1 MNSAIDNAAANA
13 AVATAPARQN
23 VPVVAATQAALAP
36 YGYLLGPLES
46 EVKGRIDYYG
56 NAVQVR
62 TPAKFVSNDDMMLN
76 LVTFNRRAPIIR
88 WMEYHN
94 KHTQTFIPLAG
105 RPFIMVLGAPTRK
118 RPDGS
123 IDEGQQDLP
132 DLGNVRGFY
141 FDGSS
146 GICMHIGTWHEVPF
160 PLFDATNFVAIV
172 TNETNRNLEEHDE
185 FFESE
190 GGDLVKRQ
198 LIRRLNTQLE
208 IDLSA
213 LPGQGQSQSQG

>member
-1 MNSAIDNAAANA
+1 MSSASFGTA
-13 AVATAPARQN
+13 APAVPADLNRLT
-23 VPVVAATQAALAP
+23 VPVVPATAAALVP
-36 YGYLLGPLES
+36 YGYLIGPPDS

-76 LVTFNRRAPIIR
+76 LVTFNRRPPIIR

-123 IDEGQQDLP
+123 VDASQADLP
-132 DLGNVRGFY
+132 DLSNVRGFY
-141 FDGSS
+141 FDGSA

-160 PLFDATNFVAIV
+160 PLLDGTNFVAIV
-172 TNETNRNLEEHDE
+172 TNETNRNLEEHDAN
-185 FFESE
+185 FESE

-198 LIRRLNTQLE
+198 LARRLAAQLE

-213 LPGQGQSQSQG
+213 VPGGSTA

>member
-1 MNSAIDNAAANA
+1 MNTAHT
-13 AVATAPARQN
+13 ATLRLT
-23 VPVVAATQAALAP
+23 VPVVPATASVLAP
-36 YGYLLGPLES
+36 YGYLIGPPDS

-56 NAVQVR
+56 SAVQVR

-76 LVTFNRRAPIIR
+76 LVTFNRRPPVIR

-105 RPFIMVLGAPTRK
+105 RPFIMVLGEPTRK

-123 IDEGQQDLP
+123 LDATQSDLP
-132 DLGNVRGFY
+132 NLDNVRGFY
-141 FDGSS
+141 FDGSA

-160 PLFDATNFVAIV
+160 PLHDQTNFVAIV

-185 FFESE
+185 HFESE

-198 LIRRLNTQLE
+198 LIRRLDTQLE
-208 IDLSA
+208 IDLSTVPAA
-213 LPGQGQSQSQG
+213 LPVAGVDA

>member
-1 MNSAIDNAAANA
+1 MNTA
-13 AVATAPARQN
+13 AVAPRRLS
-23 VPVVAATQAALAP
+23 VPVLPATAAALAP
-36 YGYLLGPLES
+36 YGYLIGPPDS

-76 LVTFNRRAPIIR
+76 LVTFNRRPPVIR

-94 KHTQTFIPLAG
+94 KHTQTFIPLGG
-105 RPFIMVLGAPTRK
+105 RPFIMVVGIPTRR

-123 IDEGQQDLP
+123 IDESRTDLP
-132 DLGNVRGFY
+132 NLDDVRGFY
-141 FDGSS
+141 FDGTS

-160 PLFDATNFVAIV
+160 PLLDQTNFVAIV

-185 FFESE
+185 HFESE

-198 LIRRLNTQLE
+198 LIRRLATQLE
-208 IDLSA
+208 IDLSTVPVIESGGG
-213 LPGQGQSQSQG
+213 LPA

>member
-1 MNSAIDNAAANA
+1 MT
-13 AVATAPARQN
+13 AVHAEPVRVSVPVAPASS
-23 VPVVAATQAALAP
+23 AALAP
-36 YGYLLGPLES
+36 YGYLIGPPDS

-56 NAVQVR
+56 NDVQVR

-76 LVTFNRRAPIIR
+76 LVTFNRRPPLIR

-105 RPFIMVLGAPTRK
+105 RPFVMVLGAPTRK

-123 IDEGQQDLP
+123 IDAAQADLP

-141 FDGSS
+141 FDGTA

-160 PLFDATNFVAIV
+160 PLQDGTNFVAIV

-185 FFESE
+185 HFESE

-198 LIRRLNTQLE
+198 LIRRLDALLE
-208 IDLSA
+208 IDVSGLA
-213 LPGQGQSQSQG
+213 AHGIRA

>member
-1 MNSAIDNAAANA
+1 MSQATVLAPSVLTIPVAP
-13 AVATAPARQN
+13 ATA
-23 VPVVAATQAALAP
+23 AALAP
-36 YGYLLGPLES
+36 YGYLIGPPDT

-62 TPAKFVSNDDMMLN
+62 TPAKFVSNSDMMLN
-76 LVTFNRRAPIIR
+76 LVTFNRRAPLIR

-105 RPFIMVLGAPTRK
+105 RPFIMVLGAPTRR

-123 IDEGQQDLP
+123 SDESQPDLP
-132 DLGNVRGFY
+132 NLKDVRGFY

-160 PLFDATNFVAIV
+160 PLDDATHFVAIV

-185 FFESE
+185 HFESE

-198 LIRRLNTQLE
+198 LVRRLNVQLS
-208 IDLSA
+208 IDLSSVPA
-213 LPGQGQSQSQG
+213 AVTSNDR

>member
-1 MNSAIDNAAANA
+1 MSTAAADPA
-13 AVATAPARQN
+13 RLTIPVVTATA
-23 VPVVAATQAALAP
+23 AALAP
-36 YGYLLGPLES
+36 YGYLIGPPDT

-56 NAVQVR
+56 NDVQVR
-62 TPAKFVSNDDMMLN
+62 TPARFVSNDDMMLN
-76 LVTFNRRAPIIR
+76 LVTFNRRPPVIR

-123 IDEGQQDLP
+123 VDATRADLP
-132 DLGNVRGFY
+132 ELASVRGFL
-141 FDGSS
+141 FDGSA

-160 PLFDATNFVAIV
+160 PLLDGTNFVAIV
-172 TNETNRNLEEHDE
+172 TNETNRNLEEHDAN
-185 FFESE
+185 FESE

-198 LIRRLNTQLE
+198 LVRRLNTQLE
-208 IDLSA
+208 IDLAS
-213 LPGQGQSQSQG
+213 LPGAAPPAGSES

>member
-1 MNSAIDNAAANA
+1 MNTAQAAPLRLT
-13 AVATAPARQN
+13 VPVLPATA
-23 VPVVAATQAALAP
+23 AALAP
-36 YGYLLGPLES
+36 YGYLIGPPDS

-76 LVTFNRRAPIIR
+76 LVTFNRRPPVIR

-123 IDEGQQDLP
+123 IDATQADLP
-132 DLGNVRGFY
+132 NLENVRGFY
-141 FDGSS
+141 FDGTS

-160 PLFDATNFVAIV
+160 PLQDQTNFVAIV

-185 FFESE
+185 HFESE

-198 LIRRLNTQLE
+198 LIRRLETLLE
-208 IDLSA
+208 IDLSTVPA
-213 LPGQGQSQSQG
+213 AGVTA

>member
-1 MNSAIDNAAANA
+1 MSTVHAEPARLS
-13 AVATAPARQN
+13 VPVLPATAAG
-23 VPVVAATQAALAP
+23 LAP
-36 YGYLLGPLES
+36 YGYLIGPPDS
-46 EVKGRIDYYG
+46 AVKGRIDYYG

-76 LVTFNRRAPIIR
+76 LVTFNRRPPVIR

-105 RPFIMVLGAPTRK
+105 RPFVMVLGAPTRK

-123 IDEGQQDLP
+123 IDESQADLP
-132 DLGNVRGFY
+132 DLSNVRGFY
-141 FDGSS
+141 FDGTS

-160 PLFDATNFVAIV
+160 PLQDATNFVAIV

-198 LIRRLNTQLE
+198 LIRRLDTQLE
-208 IDLSA
+208 IDLSGLA
-213 LPGQGQSQSQG
+213 ASGIPT

>member
-1 MNSAIDNAAANA
+1 MT
-13 AVATAPARQN
+13 AVHAEPVRVSVPVAPAS
-23 VPVVAATQAALAP
+23 AAALAP
-36 YGYLLGPLES
+36 YGYLIGPPDS

-56 NAVQVR
+56 NDVQVR

-76 LVTFNRRAPIIR
+76 LVTFNRRPPLIR

-105 RPFIMVLGAPTRK
+105 RPFVMVLGAPTRK

-123 IDEGQQDLP
+123 IDAAQADLP

-141 FDGSS
+141 FDGTA

-160 PLFDATNFVAIV
+160 PLQDGTNFVAIV

-185 FFESE
+185 HFESE

-198 LIRRLNTQLE
+198 LIRRLDALLE
-208 IDLSA
+208 IDVSGLA
-213 LPGQGQSQSQG
+213 AHGIRA

>member
-1 MNSAIDNAAANA
+1 MKSASTATSAPAEVPQPVPARRVIPVAAA
-13 AVATAPARQN
+13 TA
-23 VPVVAATQAALAP
+23 AALAP
-36 YGYLLGPLES
+36 YGYLIGPPET

-56 NAVQVR
+56 NDVQVR

-105 RPFIMVLGAPTRK
+105 RPFIMVLGIPTRK

-123 IDEGQQDLP
+123 IDLGRPDLP
-132 DLGNVRGFY
+132 DLDTVRGFY
-141 FDGSS
+141 FDGSA
-146 GICMHIGTWHEVPF
+146 GITWHEVPF
-160 PLFDATNFVAIV
+160 PLLDATNFVAIV

-185 FFESE
+185 HFESE

-198 LIRRLNTQLE
+198 LVRRLQTQLE
-208 IDLSA
+208 IDLSGV
-213 LPGQGQSQSQG
+213 PESRVQRP

>member
-1 MNSAIDNAAANA
+1 MKSASTATSAPAEVPQPVPARRVIPVAAA
-13 AVATAPARQN
+13 TA
-23 VPVVAATQAALAP
+23 AALAP
-36 YGYLLGPLES
+36 YGYLIGPPET

-56 NAVQVR
+56 NDVQVR

-105 RPFIMVLGAPTRK
+105 RPFIMVLGIPTRK

-123 IDEGQQDLP
+123 IDLGRPDLP
-132 DLGNVRGFY
+132 DLDTVRGFY
-141 FDGSS
+141 FDGSA

-160 PLFDATNFVAIV
+160 PLLDATNFVAIV

-185 FFESE
+185 HFESE

-198 LIRRLNTQLE
+198 LVRRLQTQLE
-208 IDLSA
+208 IDLSGV
-213 LPGQGQSQSQG
+213 PESRVQRP

>member
-1 MNSAIDNAAANA
+1 MNSA
-13 AVATAPARQN
+13 AVDSPTRLS
-23 VPVVAATQAALAP
+23 VPVVPASASALIP
-36 YGYLLGPLES
+36 YGYLIGPPET

-76 LVTFNRRAPIIR
+76 LVTFNRRTPIIR

-123 IDEGQQDLP
+123 VDMRLADLP
-132 DLGNVRGFY
+132 DLSNVRGFY
-141 FDGSS
+141 FDGTA

-160 PLFDATNFVAIV
+160 PILDQTNFVAIV

-185 FFESE
+185 NFESE
-190 GGDLVKRQ
+190 GGDLIKRQ
-198 LIRRLNTQLE
+198 LARRLNVHLE
-208 IDLSA
+208 IDLSTV
-213 LPGQGQSQSQG
+213 PPNRT

>member
-1 MNSAIDNAAANA
+1 MN
-13 AVATAPARQN
+13 AVNISPTLRRMS
-23 VPVVAATQAALAP
+23 VPVVRASAEALAP
-36 YGYLLGPLES
+36 YGYLIGPPDG

-56 NAVQVR
+56 NDVQVR

-76 LVTFNRRAPIIR
+76 LVTFNCRAPIIK

-105 RPFIMVLGAPTRK
+105 MPFIMVLGEPTRK

-123 IDEGQQDLP
+123 IDETREDIP
-132 DLGNVRGFY
+132 DLAKVQGFY
-141 FDGSS
+141 FDGAA

-160 PLFDATNFVAIV
+160 PLFDGTNFVAIV

-185 FFESE
+185 HFESH

-198 LIRRLNTQLE
+198 LVRRLDTQLD
-208 IDLSA
+208 IDLTGV
-213 LPGQGQSQSQG
+213 PQGIVAP

>member
-1 MNSAIDNAAANA
+1 MNVVSPLAPSQLSIP
-13 AVATAPARQN
+13 VVPATAAG
-23 VPVVAATQAALAP
+23 LAP
-36 YGYLLGPLES
+36 YGYLIGPPDS

-56 NAVQVR
+56 DAVQVR

-76 LVTFNRRAPIIR
+76 LVTFNRRDPIIR

-105 RPFIMVLGAPTRK
+105 RPFIMVLGEPTRR

-123 IDEGQQDLP
+123 IDASQQDLP
-132 DLGNVRGFY
+132 QLDNVRGFY
-141 FDGSS
+141 FDGSA

-160 PLFDATNFVAIV
+160 PLLDRTSFVAIV

-185 FFESE
+185 NFESE

-198 LIRRLNTQLE
+198 LIRRLNTELR
-208 IDLSA
+208 IDMSNI
-213 LPGQGQSQSQG
+213 PGTKSGA

>member
-1 MNSAIDNAAANA
+1 MEQILASKTQR
-13 AVATAPARQN
+13 VTLEPAT
-23 VPVVAATQAALAP
+23 TSGLAP
-36 YGYLLGPLES
+36 YGYLIGPPES
-46 EVKGRIDYYG
+46 ELKGRIDYYG
-56 NAVQVR
+56 NAVEVR

-88 WMEYHN
+88 WMEYHT

-105 RPFIMVLGAPTRK
+105 RPFVMVLGAPTRR

-123 IDEGQQDLP
+123 LDERHPDLP
-132 DLGNVRGFY
+132 DLSTVRGFY
-141 FDGSS
+141 FDGSA

-160 PLFDATNFVAIV
+160 PIVDRTSFVAIV

-185 FFESE
+185 HFESE

-198 LIRRLNTQLE
+198 LVRRLDTHLE
-208 IDLSA
+208 IDLGGVSGWEA
-213 LPGQGQSQSQG
+213 R